1 MGRWAARRAV
11 LLSSLNTMP
20 GRNQGFRWG
29 AALVLPIVV
38 LPITWVLWSGGIA
51 AAVVGPTAVLVVLGF
66 VILGFAHVVE
76 FRRRG
81 RAEFM
86 ARASMRRYQLLAE
99 HSSDMIVSF
108 DPRTQQ

>member
-38 LPITWVLWSGGIA
+38 LPITWVLWSAGIA

-66 VILGFAHVVE
+66 AHVVE

-81 RAEFM
+81 RAEFV
-86 ARASMRRYQLLAE
+86 ARATMPRYQLLAE
-99 HSSDMIVSF
+99 HSSDM
-108 DPRTQQ
+108 